1 MGARAKRAET
11 RTGQKLT
18 RAHRGFAAA
27 GSIGLASALKVRHL
41 YEMTRFLTRT
51 VALLLLAAGFAALVV
66 DGVRSVAASKVV
78 VTAFG
83 ETSYRLFPH
92 SFPLLQPVV
101 EQRLHPVLWDPFLL
115 SFFLTPTWI
124 VLGFLGLLLFWL
136 ARRRT
141 VIGIDPSA

>member
-1 MGARAKRAET
+1 M
-11 RTGQKLT
+11 
-18 RAHRGFAAA
+18 
-27 GSIGLASALKVRHL
+27 
-41 YEMTRFLTRT
+41 
-51 VALLLLAAGFAALVV
+51 LLLAAAFAALVV

-115 SFFLTPTWI
+115 SFFPDAHVDRARLPGPAP
-124 VLGFLGLLLFWL
+124 VLAGAAAHGH
-136 ARRRT
+136 R
-141 VIGIDPSA
+141 IDPTA